1 MNRQRLQL
9 LPLLLATL
17 TMTADRVNTTRKH
30 LTKKQL
36 ITATTAAPTTPTDTI
51 VNPTTQ
57 ITFYGYEKALSSNYE
72 TLFITNNTDSTITS
86 LTFTITY
93 LDTSSRTIH
102 TRQVAPTPS
111 KSTRSQSTYA
121 SSTTPTSTTTAASTP
136 TAISSA
142 VTTKATATASRPSST
157 AAKSATATTNSNA
170 RATKNATNNAKFIIP
185 PHSTRRLDIPSWD
198 KQKSYYYIKGKQP
211 RTSATPYS
219 ITIHP
224 DTLLLIP

>member
-30 LTKKQL
+30 LTNKQL

-72 TLFITNNTDSTITS
+72 TLFITNNTDSTITY

-93 LDTSSRTIH
+93 LDTSSRAIH
-102 TRQVAPTPS
+102 TRQITPT
-111 KSTRSQSTYA
+111 KSTHSQS
-121 SSTTPTSTTTAASTP
+121 
-136 TAISSA
+136 
-142 VTTKATATASRPSST
+142 KRATATSG
-157 AAKSATATTNSNA
+157 TATTTSNA
-170 RATKNATNNAKFIIP
+170 NATNNANFIIP
-185 PHSTRRLDIPSWD
+185 PHSTRRLDISSWD

>member
-1 MNRQRLQL
+1 MNHHRLQL

-93 LDTSSRTIH
+93 LDTSSRAIH
-102 TRQVAPTPS
+102 TRQITPTPS
-111 KSTRSQSTYA
+111 KSTRPQS
-121 SSTTPTSTTTAASTP
+121 
-136 TAISSA
+136 
-142 VTTKATATASRPSST
+142 KRATATSG
-157 AAKSATATTNSNA
+157 TATTTSNA
-170 RATKNATNNAKFIIP
+170 RATNSATNNANFLIP

-211 RTSATPYS
+211 RTTATPYT

>member
-1 MNRQRLQL
+1 
-9 LPLLLATL
+9 
-17 TMTADRVNTTRKH
+17 MTADRVSTTRKH

-51 VNPTTQ
+51 VNPTYQ

-93 LDTSSRTIH
+93 LDSSSRAIH
-102 TRQVAPTPS
+102 TRQITPTPS
-111 KSTRSQSTYA
+111 KSTRSQTTHASSSTA
-121 SSTTPTSTTTAASTP
+121 PTPTAVTTTATSTASSSSSTTAKSVTTTT
-136 TAISSA
+136 I
-142 VTTKATATASRPSST
+142 TKAQAT
-157 AAKSATATTNSNA
+157 N
-170 RATKNATNNAKFIIP
+170 NATNNTSFVIP